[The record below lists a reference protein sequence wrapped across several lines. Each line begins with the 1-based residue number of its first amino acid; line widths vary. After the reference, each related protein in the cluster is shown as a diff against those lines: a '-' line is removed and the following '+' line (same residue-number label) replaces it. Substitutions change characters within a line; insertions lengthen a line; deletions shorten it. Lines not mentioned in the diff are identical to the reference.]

1 MLDSTKE
8 IIIEKGVANCTIEE
22 VASRSGV
29 AKTTIY
35 RHYGGLDELIFAAV
49 SQDVSQNTS
58 PDTGSLRG
66 DLIEIQRHYVE
77 QARSSTVRE
86 LFVWMMGRATTS
98 PAHADLFRAVRVQPR
113 GPTVMA
119 LQRAI
124 ARGELA
130 PTTDL
135 DLAMHIIQGPFISKR
150 IVDNSDID
158 SDELE
163 TMVSMAIEALTR
175 HGQAS

>member
-1 MLDSTKE
+1 MLESAKE
-8 IIIEKGVANCTIEE
+8 IVLELGASACTMEE

-35 RHYGGLDELIFAAV
+35 RHFGGLDELIFAAV
-49 SQDVSQNTS
+49 AEDIASAGT

-66 DLIEIQRHYVE
+66 DLLQIQRRYVE
-77 QARSSTVRE
+77 MAQVPAVRE
-86 LFVWMMGRATTS
+86 LFVWMMSRALET
-98 PAHADLFRAVRVQPR
+98 PAYAELFRKLRVQPR
-113 GPTVMA
+113 GPTVVA

-135 DLAMHIIQGPFISKR
+135 EMAMHVIQGPFISKR
-150 IVDNSDID
+150 IVDNSDVT
-158 SDELE
+158 E
-163 TMVSMAIEALTR
+163 TEIEAMVDMAVSALC
-175 HGQAS
+175 SS

>member
-1 MLDSTKE
+1 
-8 IIIEKGVANCTIEE
+8 
-22 VASRSGV
+22 
-29 AKTTIY
+29 
-35 RHYGGLDELIFAAV
+35 
-49 SQDVSQNTS
+49 
-58 PDTGSLRG
+58 
-66 DLIEIQRHYVE
+66 
-77 QARSSTVRE
+77 
-86 LFVWMMGRATTS
+86 MMGRATTS

-124 ARGELA
+124 APGELA

-150 IVDNSDID
+150 IVDNSDIN

-163 TMVSMAIEALTR
+163 TMVDMAIRALEQSHQFYIIRSLVNCPGTSKSL
-175 HGQAS
+175 ASSRIQRSKHQGMKTGARNHNIVRWTDD